1 MKNFM
6 EKEAQDKKP
15 RILLVEDEESLLEVI
30 LMNLKMEGYD
40 VTVARDGK
48 EAIDMARQARY
59 DLCILDIMLPKVDGF
74 TVCKTLRLDNNKVP
88 ILFLSAKSSAA
99 DRVEGLKIGGDD
111 YLTKPFNLEEL
122 LLRVGNLL
130 KKSAVSEPL
139 SGVAHTDRF
148 TFGPNEVNFA
158 TYEVRGHDGRTHT
171 LSKREIEFLR
181 YLVEHHN
188 TVVSREEVL
197 NTVWGYD
204 TFPTTRT
211 IDNYILAFRRYF
223 ERNSRKP
230 RYFHSIRGVG
240 YKFTP

>member
-88 ILFLSAKSSAA
+88 ILFLSAKSTGA

-122 LLRVGNLL
+122 LLRVSNLL
-130 KKSAVSEPL
+130 RLNKRVPTE
-139 SGVAHTDRF
+139 
-148 TFGPNEVNFA
+148 
-158 TYEVRGHDGRTHT
+158 GR
-171 LSKREIEFLR
+171 EMD
-181 YLVEHHN
+181 V
-188 TVVSREEVL
+188 
-197 NTVWGYD
+197 
-204 TFPTTRT
+204 
-211 IDNYILAFRRYF
+211 
-223 ERNSRKP
+223 
-230 RYFHSIRGVG
+230 
-240 YKFTP
+240 